1 MDIEELN
8 RTQIVLLVILVSFVT
23 SIATGIVTVALLAQA
38 PPAVTQTVNHVIQRT
53 VESVVPAVGGT
64 TETIKETTVVV
75 KEEDLV
81 TETIA
86 NTFARIASVHETV
99 SSSSPVVALGVLV
112 QGGLLITDSGVVGD
126 THLIDFGATSSV
138 YTVADRYSEIGI
150 AVLKGSG
157 GGAFRIADTDKAK
170 LGQSVIAL
178 PSASGTRVGIGSL
191 ISRYKLAT
199 VDELPVRAI
208 ETTVTGTLA
217 PGAPLVN
224 VFGEVLGVNTRV
236 SAASGSGTFVS
247 FSDLMPIV
255 LNVRGTATSTPQ

>member
-23 SIATGIVTVALLAQA
+23 SIATGIVTVSLLAQA

-53 VESVVPAVGGT
+53 VESVVPAEGGT
-64 TETIKETTVVV
+64 TQTIKETTVVV

-86 NTFARIASVHETV
+86 STFARVASVHESTAT
-99 SSSSPVVALGVLV
+99 SSPVVALGVLV
-112 QGGLLITDSGVVGD
+112 QGGLLITDSAVVGD
-126 THLIDFGATSSV
+126 AHLIDFGATSTIYMVSG
-138 YTVADRYSEIGI
+138 RYSDIGVV
-150 AVLKGSG
+150 VLSGSG
-157 GGAFRIADTDKAK
+157 GTAFRVADTDKAK

-191 ISRYKLAT
+191 TSRYKLVT
-199 VDELPVRAI
+199 HEDTPVRAI

-224 VFGEVLGVNTRV
+224 VFGEVLGINTKV
-236 SAASGSGTFVS
+236 SSASGAGTFVS
-247 FSDLMPIV
+247 FSDLMPLV
-255 LNVRGTATSTPQ
+255 LNVRGTATTTTE